1 MHKNT
6 KFEYPYLFVVKVEE
20 LVGNLVVT
28 GGRSDVV
35 LKAEN
40 DVNSDD
46 KFRFSTLD
54 VAQSSFGGVAPVL
67 RWESP
72 LLECV

>member
-35 LKAEN
+35 LNAEN

-46 KFRFSTLD
+46 KFLFSTLD

-72 LLECV
+72 LLE